1 MSEELN
7 IISTLTKFGEGKSK
21 QFFFIFVGGSLETFL
36 GGGGAIKIKSPS
48 SSGAKAK

>member
-36 GGGGAIKIKSPS
+36 GGGAVKIESPS
-48 SSGAKAK
+48 SSVAKAK